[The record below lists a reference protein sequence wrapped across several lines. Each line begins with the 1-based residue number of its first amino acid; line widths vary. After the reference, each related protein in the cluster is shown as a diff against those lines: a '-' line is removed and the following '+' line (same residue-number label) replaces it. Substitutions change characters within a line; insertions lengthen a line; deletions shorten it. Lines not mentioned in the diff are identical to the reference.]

1 MKNETNVTKG
11 SLFQPEAA
19 PGRSIIEIP
28 RSLFQLNS
36 FIILHSVLCLLD
48 MNKGGESLDLS
59 RLFIDVS
66 PSPRTGNSSFSG
78 LFIPV
83 LSRF

>member
-1 MKNETNVTKG
+1 MKNETNDTKG

-28 RSLFQLNS
+28 RSLFYSNS
-36 FIILHSVLCLLD
+36 FIFLRSVLCLLD
-48 MNKGGESLDLS
+48 MKQGRRIINLS
-59 RLFIDVS
+59 RLFNDVY
-66 PSPRTGNSSFSG
+66 PSPRTGSSSFYG
-78 LFIPV
+78 LFIPA